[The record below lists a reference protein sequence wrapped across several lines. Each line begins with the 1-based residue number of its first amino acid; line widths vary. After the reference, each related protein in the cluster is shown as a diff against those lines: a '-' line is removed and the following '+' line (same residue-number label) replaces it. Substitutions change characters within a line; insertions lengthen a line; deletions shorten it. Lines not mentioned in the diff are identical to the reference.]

1 MFGHQAYKT
10 HIKSLAMLI
19 HGNVRVEEVHGK
31 FTDKGSEVDMTRLES
46 GMSFLQVKA
55 SMRMREKL
63 MQIRS
68 ALYAKIGKTLTPG

>member
-1 MFGHQAYKT
+1 
-10 HIKSLAMLI
+10 MLI
-19 HGNVRVEEVHGK
+19 HGNVRVEEAHGK
-31 FTDKGSEVDMTRLES
+31 FTDKGSDVDMTRLES

-68 ALYAKIGKTLTPG
+68 SKCINRQDAHSRLEAVAWSR